1 MISDSNKNRLK
12 NLAGILCEN
21 IHLVPEASGRSE
33 KGTLSWYVEEYLI
46 NISMITINNLDKTI
60 IDKGGKLSIN
70 QPDTKMQE
78 NSFST
83 KLIAEIA
90 GKKIIFI
97 LSFLVNFSENSN
109 TSASVY
115 HDGLTEKFNLNS
127 KHSLS
132 DINLLTGEITNYIS
146 NLISTK

>member
-12 NLAGILCEN
+12 NLAGIFCEN

-46 NISMITINNLDKTI
+46 NIGMIVINNLDKAI
-60 IDKGGKLSIN
+60 ISRGGKLSIN
-70 QPDTKMQE
+70 QSDTKMQE

-83 KLIAEIA
+83 KLIAESG

-97 LSFLVNFSENSN
+97 LSFLVNFAESSN

-115 HDGLTEKFNLNS
+115 HDELTEKFNLNS

-132 DINLLTGEITNYIS
+132 DINLLSGEITNYIS
-146 NLISTK
+146 NLINTK